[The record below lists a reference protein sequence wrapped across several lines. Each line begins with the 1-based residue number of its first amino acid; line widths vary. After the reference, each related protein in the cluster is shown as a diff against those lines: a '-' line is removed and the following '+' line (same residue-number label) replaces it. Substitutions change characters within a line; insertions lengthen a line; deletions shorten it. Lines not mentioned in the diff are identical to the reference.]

1 MPKII
6 GLIGIGLVGTAM
18 ARNLL
23 AQHFT
28 VVGFDIDPKR
38 QVAFE
43 QMGGIHASS
52 PADVAER
59 AQQLIMSLLT
69 SAIVQDV
76 VEGKNGIL
84 SAKNVPQIIID
95 TTTGDPE
102 ATETMAHKM
111 DSKGIA
117 YLDATISGSSKEI
130 ANREGV
136 FLVGGNQDVFDQCA
150 DIFNALTTRALYL
163 GAAGAGARAKLAV
176 NLVLGLNRCALAE
189 GFIFAEKLGI
199 PPSDALKLFAVT
211 AANSQALEIKGP
223 LMVSG
228 DFTPYAR
235 LSQHR
240 KDVEMILSIARKQ
253 GQHLPLS
260 ELHYKILKNAEAAGD
275 GELDNAAIIREI
287 RRNRSIS

>member
-1 MPKII
+1 MPKIV

-52 PADVAER
+52 PADVAGR
-59 AQQLIMSLLT
+59 AQRLVMSLLT

-199 PPSDALKLFAVT
+199 PPLDALKLFAVT